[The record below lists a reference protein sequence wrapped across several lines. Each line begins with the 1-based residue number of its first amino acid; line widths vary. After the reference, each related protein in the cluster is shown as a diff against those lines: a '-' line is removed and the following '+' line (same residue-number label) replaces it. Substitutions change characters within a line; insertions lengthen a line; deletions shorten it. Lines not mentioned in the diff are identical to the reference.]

1 MKKKSI
7 MVRLGVVAMA
17 LTMITTSLSS
27 GTLAKYTEQVSA
39 ETQIK
44 IARWDAGAYVETSGG
59 KDYLVSTASGS
70 SATNLGTLLKASK
83 SKKYDGVANGR
94 LAPGMQGDFTIN
106 VQGNKTGLTSDVDIE
121 YKVYVDAE
129 NYNMP
134 TNLKFSS
141 GGESYNLAVDPSTT
155 SDPKYTAE
163 LGYCIKSGT
172 IAANSTGADAVKV
185 EWKWLYEQSG
195 GVVAGDEDDLEAGD
209 TDGKSDSDFEDKLI
223 INVVMTQKK
232 PVAGS
237 QEQTT

>member
-44 IARWDAGAYVETSGG
+44 IARWDAGAYVDTAGG
-59 KDYLVSTASGS
+59 NTYLGS
-70 SATNLGTLLKASK
+70 ESVDIGTLLKASK
-83 SKKYDGVANGR
+83 SKEYTGVANGR
-94 LAPGMQGDFTIN
+94 IAPGMQGTFNIN
-106 VQGNKTGLTSDVDIE
+106 VQGNKIGLTSDVDIE

-129 NYNMP
+129 KYNMP

-141 GGESYNLAVDPSTT
+141 GSVGYDLSVDPS
-155 SDPKYTAE
+155 SLGSAPGYEAG
-163 LGYCIKSGT
+163 LGYCIKTGT
-172 IAANSTGADAVKV
+172 IEANNTKTDTVQV

-195 GVVAGDEDDLEAGD
+195 NVVGGDEDDLEAGS
-209 TDGKSDSDFEDKLI
+209 TDGKSDSDFQDNLI

-237 QEQTT
+237 KEQTT